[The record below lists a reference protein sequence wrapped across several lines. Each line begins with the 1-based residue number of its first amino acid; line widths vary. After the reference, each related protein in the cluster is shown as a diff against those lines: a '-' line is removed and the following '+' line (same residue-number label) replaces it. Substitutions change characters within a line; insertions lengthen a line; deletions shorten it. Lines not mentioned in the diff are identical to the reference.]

1 MVCSANMH
9 IRTWYGIYQP
19 FGGGVNAFSRYENG
33 SSSLKG
39 SVVGTGLA
47 GWLASTHSDAAFA

>member
-1 MVCSANMH
+1 MH